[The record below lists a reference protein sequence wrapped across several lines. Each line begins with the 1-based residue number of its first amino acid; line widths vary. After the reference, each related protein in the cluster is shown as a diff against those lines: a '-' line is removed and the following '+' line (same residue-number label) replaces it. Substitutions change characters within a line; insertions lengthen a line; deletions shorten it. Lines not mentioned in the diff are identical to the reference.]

1 MYKLIVVAAA
11 FHGAGAAYAQ
21 TGVRPDPNDAK
32 AGVPPV
38 EYRSAFAEYQA
49 HKEPEIANWRD
60 VNEAVRS
67 AGGHVGLAAKP
78 SAAGKDARPKS
89 SAPSE
94 DAPRPPAGGH
104 AGQH

>member
-11 FHGAGAAYAQ
+11 LHGGGVAYAQ
-21 TGVRPDPNDAK
+21 TDVRPDPADAK

-49 HKEPEIANWRD
+49 HKDPELANWRD

-78 SAAGKDARPKS
+78 PAGAKDANSKS
-89 SAPSE
+89 PAAAE
-94 DAPRPPAGGH
+94 DASRPPAGGH
-104 AGQH
+104 AGHR

>member
-11 FHGAGAAYAQ
+11 FHAAGAAYGQ
-21 TGVRPDPNDAK
+21 NDVRPNPADAK
-32 AGVPPV
+32 AGVPLM

-67 AGGHVGLAAKP
+67 AGGHIGLAAKP
-78 SAAGKDARPKS
+78 AAGGKDARPKS

-94 DAPRPPAGGH
+94 NAPKPPAGGH
-104 AGQH
+104 SGQH